1 MSVTKD
7 NAPQVEQLLHYQLGK
22 SLGEGGFGHVYQAWD
37 AKLHRQVAI
46 KYLKNLNNGVDL
58 MKEARL
64 AASLQHAAFV
74 KVHSIE
80 QTADCQAIVME
91 LVLGR
96 TLRQV
101 LETQTPSISHV
112 IDIVLQ
118 IAQAMQEAHAAGLVH
133 GDLKPSNLMQEPN
146 GVVRILDF
154 GLAIQA
160 DRDATTSLVQSD
172 PQGTIAY
179 MAPEVLTGA
188 GLKPSSDIYA
198 LGVILYELLTGARP
212 FANLSG
218 LALAAAVIQSNSDQ
232 WPWPDHLPQILRQLV
247 RAMTARQIEQR
258 VASMQEVAIQCAR
271 ISAVDA
277 PSLNSGTFNLAA
289 LNLALNQP
297 IQTTT
302 IKINLLQRL
311 RQFRLFFIVFAGL
324 LLAIA
329 VWYSQPYWPRVQ
341 HSLTPYS
348 EVKEMQLGLEALAQF
363 DRFDM
368 LDRAEQ
374 HFLKVAEHA
383 PRHAAAAA
391 SLSLVY
397 SYRHLTDGEYANWL
411 QKAASKAQDALVF
424 NEFLALG
431 HAANAKVLG
440 LQGEF
445 DAAFSEVERALALD
459 PNSAISS
466 NVKLELLIRSNRLGE
481 ALEMAKRLVKNYP
494 ADRVF
499 ALQLGQVYSRLG
511 DYKAAEIAYGLSLQ
525 INPDNTAGYL
535 GFAQVFKDQKRLDD
549 SMQALQLGIKKHPS
563 AELYRAL
570 GNSLFA
576 QGDYVGAASAYE
588 IAVAPNQGNQNDYTA
603 WARLAETM
611 AWLPGKSDIAK
622 SAYDNARRLLK
633 IKLKEH
639 PHNAKLLSLMGL
651 YCAKLGENADA
662 LIYVQKSLD
671 LAPNDAEIQFRAG
684 VSFEMLDMRNQA
696 LVAIS
701 KAKEFNYPAKSIETE
716 PELLELRRDP
726 KYLR

>member
-1 MSVTKD
+1 MSATKD
-7 NAPQVEQLLHYQLGK
+7 NAPQSEQLLHYQLGK

-37 AKLHRQVAI
+37 SKLHRQVAI
-46 KYLKNLNNGVDL
+46 KYLKNLNSGVDL

-80 QTADCQAIVME
+80 QTADSQAIVME

-118 IAQAMQEAHAAGLVH
+118 IAQAMQEAHAVGLVH
-133 GDLKPSNLMQEPN
+133 GDLKPSNLMQEAS

-212 FANLSG
+212 FVNLSG
-218 LALAAAVIQSNSDQ
+218 LALAAAIIQSNSDQ
-232 WPWPDHLPQILRQLV
+232 WPWPDHLPQVLRQLV
-247 RAMTARQIEQR
+247 RVMTARQIEQR
-258 VASMQEVAIQCAR
+258 IVSMQEVAVQCSR
-271 ISAVDA
+271 ISAIDA
-277 PSLNSGTFNLAA
+277 PSLNSGNFNLAA
-289 LNLALNQP
+289 LNLVLTQSINTGHP
-297 IQTTT
+297 
-302 IKINLLQRL
+302 KINLRQRL
-311 RQFRLFFIVFAGL
+311 RQARLSLMVL
-324 LLAIA
+324 SCMLVAIA
-329 VWYSQPYWPRVQ
+329 VWYSQPYWPRLQ
-341 HSLTPYS
+341 NSLTPYS
-348 EVKEMQLGLEALAQF
+348 EAKEIQLGLDALAQF
-363 DRFDM
+363 DRFQM

-397 SYRHLTDGEYANWL
+397 SYRHSVDGEYANWL
-411 QKAASKAQDALVF
+411 QKAASKAQEAIASND
-424 NEFLALG
+424 FLALG
-431 HAANAKVLG
+431 HTANAKVLG
-440 LQGEF
+440 LQAQF
-445 DAAFSEVERALALD
+445 DSAFVEVERALALD
-459 PNSAISS
+459 PNNVMSS

-481 ALEMAKRLVKNYP
+481 ALEMAKRLVQNYP
-494 ADRVF
+494 TERVF
-499 ALQLGQVYSRLG
+499 ALQLGQVYSLQG

-535 GFAQVFKDQKRLDD
+535 GLAQVFSDQKRLDE
-549 SMQALQLGIKKHPS
+549 SMQALQLGIKRYPS

-576 QGDYVGAASAYE
+576 QGDYVGAANAYE

-611 AWLPGKSDIAK
+611 AWLPGKADIAK

-633 IKLKEH
+633 TRLKEH
-639 PHNAKLLSLMGL
+639 QHNAKLLSLMGL

-662 LIYVQKSLD
+662 LVYVQKSLD

-684 VSFEMLDMRNQA
+684 VSFEMLDMRTQA

-701 KAKEFNYPAKSIETE
+701 KAKEFNYPAKSIESE